1 LSGDH
6 EKPQKK
12 LLNYLLFGG
21 LGYHLVETV
30 LKSTKKDTPL
40 PLPPDVIKLKPT
52 KKQSL
57 ISTKEIAKSAE
68 NLNTIQPINKEIS
81 LDDLLFEL
89 IQETNKV
96 TISQVVVQYLKINT
110 KLEKSNLVLEIV
122 VSIVNG
128 YFYYNNINFNV
139 SIKLLYFKILKL
151 NDFLNGKI
159 IPEDL
164 SSSISLKSLY
174 FKYKSASSLTNHLAA
189 SRLMLKKLGFK
200 FFVDQSG
207 KYMVKLPERSL
218 EPKLRLISRCLLI
231 FESNINI

>member
-21 LGYHLVETV
+21 LGYHLVETI

-68 NLNTIQPINKEIS
+68 NLSTIQPINKEIS

-128 YFYYNNINFNV
+128 YFYYNDINF
-139 SIKLLYFKILKL
+139 
-151 NDFLNGKI
+151 
-159 IPEDL
+159 
-164 SSSISLKSLY
+164 
-174 FKYKSASSLTNHLAA
+174 
-189 SRLMLKKLGFK
+189 
-200 FFVDQSG
+200 
-207 KYMVKLPERSL
+207 
-218 EPKLRLISRCLLI
+218 
-231 FESNINI
+231 